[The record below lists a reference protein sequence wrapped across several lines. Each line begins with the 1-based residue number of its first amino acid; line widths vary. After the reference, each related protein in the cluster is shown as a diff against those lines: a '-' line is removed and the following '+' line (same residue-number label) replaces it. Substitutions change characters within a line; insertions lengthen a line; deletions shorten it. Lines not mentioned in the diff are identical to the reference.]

1 MKYLFFLILTSCVSV
16 SQVYDNDDLY
26 VTKTNR
32 DSVVVKYRYRDR
44 YIYTP
49 SPTPFYDPY
58 EWWWRRGSVHG
69 NFYSPYNRPNVV
81 IIKPYYKTEKR
92 PSRDGNGGVS
102 VPLNRRRGRN

>member
-1 MKYLFFLILTSCVSV
+1 MKYLFFFILTSCVSV
-16 SQVYDNDDLY
+16 SQIHDNDDLY
-26 VTKTNR
+26 YSKQNR

-49 SPTPFYDPY
+49 DPTPFYDPY
-58 EWWWRRGSVHG
+58 DWWWRRGPIYG
-69 NFYSPYNRPNVV
+69 NPYSPYNRPNVI
-81 IIKPYYKTEKR
+81 IIKPEYRIEKR